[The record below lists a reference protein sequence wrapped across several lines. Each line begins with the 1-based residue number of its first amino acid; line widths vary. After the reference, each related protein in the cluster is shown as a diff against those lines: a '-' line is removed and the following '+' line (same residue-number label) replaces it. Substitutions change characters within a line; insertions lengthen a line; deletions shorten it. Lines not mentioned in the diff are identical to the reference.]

1 MDKRP
6 PSPGLLVVGSV
17 YRASRHP
24 GGQAAHDG
32 RHLGFCGPRD
42 PSRENGASDPAG
54 GSCANGIAGG
64 CTSRKRG
71 RPVGTEAVRESVPA
85 RFAQAGFVRCAKA
98 HRAKVAP
105 PAIRA
110 PRLRQKVS
118 GRPRIGV
125 TNPGDE
131 QSSPGGARG
140 GESRIGPLNQ
150 RRSADHVASPRRGG
164 EATRE
169 GRSRG
174 KPRGMPERGSGD
186 RGGARG
192 SWRLQASVLGA
203 LHRHAKASGRGTR
216 IEARRSDSS
225 RSTSFDEAAVQA
237 GLALPQKERD
247 RERQRLASDRPVG
260 RTGRGEGALPGR
272 CSIERLQVRAGRVP
286 RETRGHRGS
295 DQSWRTAVKRGSTRG
310 HVVRA
315 GFGLRV

>member
-1 MDKRP
+1 M
-6 PSPGLLVVGSV
+6 VGSV

-260 RTGRGEGALPGR
+260 RIRPRRGRAARKVLDRAPTGP
-272 CSIERLQVRAGRVP
+272 SRAGPEGNQRTSRVRPKLEDRRQAGLHP
-286 RETRGHRGS
+286 RSRRSRGFRPSGLNLS
-295 DQSWRTAVKRGSTRG
+295 KR
-310 HVVRA
+310 
-315 GFGLRV
+315 